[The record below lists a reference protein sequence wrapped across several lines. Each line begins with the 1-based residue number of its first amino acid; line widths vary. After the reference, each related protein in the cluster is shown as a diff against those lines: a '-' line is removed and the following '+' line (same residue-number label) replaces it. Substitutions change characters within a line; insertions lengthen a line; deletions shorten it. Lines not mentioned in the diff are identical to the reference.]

1 MSLLE
6 NIYLI
11 LMESLLVSCHPR
23 RRWRLVIRAVQ
34 FLVRLRTL
42 KESPEKPSL
51 KLAATSPYKMR
62 VFRKVLDSAAFKVYG
77 HWVKKI
83 PCQNRAAMFELAPK
97 KIQDKKEKTEIDM
110 EVN

>member
-1 MSLLE
+1 M
-6 NIYLI
+6 
-11 LMESLLVSCHPR
+11 
-23 RRWRLVIRAVQ
+23 IRAVQ

-51 KLAATSPYKMR
+51 RLAARSPYKMR
-62 VFRKVLDSAAFKVYG
+62 IFRKVLDSAAFKVYG

-97 KIQDKKEKTEIDM
+97 KIEDKKEKPDIDM

>member
-1 MSLLE
+1 
-6 NIYLI
+6 
-11 LMESLLVSCHPR
+11 
-23 RRWRLVIRAVQ
+23 
-34 FLVRLRTL
+34 
-42 KESPEKPSL
+42 
-51 KLAATSPYKMR
+51 MR

-83 PCQNRAAMFELAPK
+83 PCQNRAAMFEWAPK